1 MSNDL
6 ISRKALLKELNE
18 YVESVYECDFEDTF
32 CTAEGGSANPK
43 YVQGLWEAKEIIEGH
58 PAAYD
63 VDNVVEQ
70 LENAMGLCE
79 GFVDSANSEYEADRW
94 THKAETYGEAIEI
107 VKAGGKNE

>member
-1 MSNDL
+1 MRLIDADLLLEEMSAGCIPIMEKG
-6 ISRKALLKELNE
+6 ISGITGDNE
-18 YVESVYECDFEDTF
+18 CIKDYIDNAPTTF
-32 CTAEGGSANPK
+32 
-43 YVQGLWEAKEIIEGH
+43 
-58 PAAYD
+58 D

-70 LENAMGLCE
+70 LEDAMGFYK